1 MISHKLRKILL
12 ASTAATIA
20 PFGAFAQD
28 GSDDGTND
36 SVDDVIIVT
45 GTAKGRTGFDSP
57 QSVNAFPEE
66 DLRKFTAASQ
76 ADILTQLP
84 GVAAEGGGGEVAT
97 NFFVRGLPSGGQFQF
112 TPLEYDGI
120 PAFST
125 FGLNSSAFDVYYRND
140 LGIERLEYVTGGV
153 SNLFGP
159 GSVAGIINYIS
170 KTGGAESEGT
180 AQIEWA
186 NRGRF
191 RGDIYHSGPI
201 GGEDSNTF
209 YAISGYY
216 REDEGTLVSGLD
228 TEGFQLRGNIK
239 HEFTDGS
246 GSFTVYGQYI
256 DDKVQFFLPLP
267 LDGDTRERAIGNDGK
282 EVFTLNT
289 AQAAQ
294 LSYMT
299 PDGRFETPIEDGVL
313 TEGGSIAFV
322 LDKEMGDGWRV
333 NAKAKYANY
342 DHQFNL
348 FLDGDGLTNLPFTT
362 SDYVDALGLGGVGA
376 ASAVFLDTGE
386 AVPDNFLL
394 FGNRTLDRVRD
405 ATDFSGELNI
415 SKTVDWGDAEHTF
428 TLGSFYSNTEAQDL
442 NFITTYVTDFRSE
455 PRLVDITIDGAMEDA
470 NGDLVA
476 AAPGTIFQVTQNGL
490 LNANGVVGDR
500 DREAQRYAVYLADQ
514 IEAGRLSVDVGFRL
528 EKIEG
533 EVLQRELSSVQI
545 SDDPLVNNL
554 IENVGFQN
562 GQSRIGEVSDTEW
575 AASGS
580 LLYNLTDSVNLFA
593 NFSRGF
599 FFPEVR
605 SARFIFDTNQTG
617 PYEAEIIKTAEAGA
631 KFNTGA
637 LSGYVTGFW
646 TTLTDR
652 QSVDF
657 VNDGMGGVINQ
668 VAVQST
674 RAIGVEAGAVYR
686 FTNAFS
692 VNGNLTWRDHEF
704 TDFTDNLGN
713 QVNKGNELR
722 RQPNLIFNTGA
733 TYDDGRFDFSIFHN
747 YHGNNFANDGNTV
760 QLDSYNLVRLD
771 AGYTYEVADNQA
783 IRLSVN
789 VFNLFDAD
797 TATEGSPRQGDAQGT
812 DDDFFVGRPIL
823 PRRITVR
830 ATYDF

>member
-1 MISHKLRKILL
+1 MAIPVG
-12 ASTAATIA
+12 AA
-20 PFGAFAQD
+20 AQ
-28 GSDDGTND
+28 GDDEDANIETND
-36 SVDDVIIVT
+36 LIIVT
-45 GTAKGRTGFDSP
+45 GTAKGRTGFDTP

-66 DLRKFTAASQ
+66 DLRKFTAANQ

-84 GVAAEGGGGEVAT
+84 GVSAEGGGGEVAT

-112 TPLEYDGI
+112 TPLLYDGI

-170 KTGGAESEGT
+170 KTGGPESEGT

-201 GGEDSNTF
+201 GGADSDTF
-209 YAISGYY
+209 YAISAYY
-216 REDEGTLVSGLD
+216 RHDEGTLVSGLD

-239 HEFTDGS
+239 HEFDDGS
-246 GSFTVYGQYI
+246 GAFTVYGQYI
-256 DDKVQFFLPLP
+256 DDQVQFFLPLP
-267 LDGDTRERAIGNDGK
+267 LDGATRERAIGNDGR

-289 AQAAQ
+289 AQAGQ
-294 LSYMT
+294 LSYLT
-299 PDGRFETPIEDGVL
+299 PDGRFETPIEDGVV
-313 TEGGSIAFV
+313 TEGGSLAFV
-322 LDKEMGDGWRV
+322 FDKEFGDGWNI
-333 NAKAKYANY
+333 NAKGKYAEY

-348 FLDGDGLTNLPFTT
+348 FLDGDGVTNLPFTT
-362 SDYVDALGLGGVGA
+362 SDYVDELGFGGVGA
-376 ASAVFLDTGE
+376 ASAVFLDDGS

-405 ATDFSGELNI
+405 ATDFSGEVNI
-415 SKTVDWGDAEHTF
+415 SKSVDWGGAEHTF
-428 TLGSFYSNTEAQDL
+428 TLGGFFANTEAKDL

-455 PRLVDITIDGAMEDA
+455 PRLVDIVIDGATEAPD
-470 NGDLVA
+470 GTLVA
-476 AAPGTIFQVTQNGL
+476 AAPGTVFQVTQNGL

-514 IEAGRLSVDVGFRL
+514 IEAGRLSIDVGFRI
-528 EKIEG
+528 ERIEG
-533 EVLQRELSSVQI
+533 EVLQRELSQFQV
-545 SDDPLVNNL
+545 SDDPQVNNS

-562 GQSRIGEVSDTEW
+562 GDSRIGEVSDTEW

-580 LLYNLTDSVNLFA
+580 ILYNVSDNINLFG

-605 SARFIFDTNQTG
+605 SAQFIFDTSQTG
-617 PYEAEIIKTAEAGA
+617 PYEGEIIKTAEAGV
-631 KFNTGA
+631 KFDTDRV
-637 LSGYVTGFW
+637 SGYVTGFW
-646 TTLTDR
+646 TTLDGR

-657 VNDGMGGVINQ
+657 VNDGMGGIINQ

-674 RAIGVEAGAVYR
+674 RAIGVEAGAVFR
-686 FTNAFS
+686 ATDFLTF
-692 VNGNLTWRDHEF
+692 NGNLTWRDHEF

-713 QVNKGNELR
+713 QVNQGNELR
-722 RQPNLIFNTGA
+722 RQPNLTFNTGA

-747 YHGNNFANDGNTV
+747 YHGENFANDGNTV
-760 QLDSYNLVRLD
+760 MLDSYNLVRIEG
-771 AGYTYEVADNQA
+771 GYTHEVGDNQA
-783 IRLSVN
+783 VRLSVN

-797 TATEGSPRQGDAQGT
+797 TATEGSPRQGDAQTGGQA
-812 DDDFFVGRPIL
+812 FFVGRPIL

>member
-1 MISHKLRKILL
+1 MISNNLRKILL
-12 ASTAATIA
+12 ASAATIIA
-20 PFGAFAQD
+20 PIGAFAQD
-28 GSDDGTND
+28 GSTD
-36 SVDDVIIVT
+36 SATTDDVIIVT
-45 GTAKGRTGFDSP
+45 GTTKGRTGFDSP
-57 QSVNAFPEE
+57 QSVNSFPEE
-66 DLRKFTAASQ
+66 DIRKFTAASQ
-76 ADILTQLP
+76 ADVLTQLP
-84 GVAAEGGGGEVAT
+84 GIAAEGGGGEVAT

-120 PAFST
+120 PVFST

-170 KTGGAESEGT
+170 KTGGPESEGT
-180 AQIEWA
+180 AQVEWA

-191 RGDIYHSGPI
+191 RGDIYQSGPI
-201 GGEDSNTF
+201 GGDDSNTF
-209 YAISGYY
+209 YAISGFY
-216 REDEGTLVSGLD
+216 RHDEGALVSGLD

-256 DDKVQFFLPLP
+256 DDRVQFFLPLP

-313 TEGGSIAFV
+313 TEGGSLAFV
-322 LDKEMGDGWRV
+322 LDKDLGEGWNI
-333 NAKAKYANY
+333 NAKAKYATY

-348 FLDGDGLTNLPFTT
+348 FLDGDGLTNLPLAA
-362 SDYVDALGLGGVGA
+362 SDYVDELGLGGIGA
-376 ASAVFLDTGE
+376 VNAVFLDTGD

-415 SKTVDWGDAEHTF
+415 SKTVDWGGAEHTF
-428 TLGSFYSNTEAQDL
+428 TLGGFFSNTEAMDL
-442 NFITTYVTDFRSE
+442 NFITTFVTDFRSE
-455 PRLVDITIDGAMEDA
+455 PRLVDISIDGAMEDI

-490 LNANGVVGDR
+490 LNANGVTGDR
-500 DREAQRYAVYLADQ
+500 DRESQRYAIYGADQ
-514 IEAGRLSVDVGFRL
+514 IETGRLSIDVGFRL
-528 EKIEG
+528 EKTEG
-533 EVLQRELSSVQI
+533 EVLQRELSNVQI

-686 FTNAFS
+686 FTNDFS
-692 VNGNLTWRDHEF
+692 VNGNVTWRDHEF

-713 QVNKGNELR
+713 QVNEGNELR

-747 YHGNNFANDGNTV
+747 YHGSNFANDGNTV
-760 QLDSYNLVRLD
+760 QLDTYNLVRLD

-783 IRLSVN
+783 IRLSIN

-823 PRRITVR
+823 PRRITAR

>member
-1 MISHKLRKILL
+1 MITRKLRNILL

-20 PFGAFAQD
+20 PIGAFAQD
-28 GSDDGTND
+28 GSDDAATT
-36 SVDDVIIVT
+36 DDIIIVT

-57 QSVNAFPEE
+57 QSVNAYPEE
-66 DLRKFTAASQ
+66 DIRKFTAASQ
-76 ADILTQLP
+76 ADVLTQLP
-84 GVAAEGGGGEVAT
+84 GIAAEGGGGEVAT

-170 KTGGAESEGT
+170 KTGGPESEGT

-191 RGDIYHSGPI
+191 RGDIYNSGPI

-216 REDEGTLVSGLD
+216 RHDEGTLVSGLD

-239 HEFTDGS
+239 HEFSDGS
-246 GSFTVYGQYI
+246 GAFTVYGQYI
-256 DDKVQFFLPLP
+256 DDRVQFFLPLP
-267 LDGDTRERAIGNDGK
+267 LDGDTRERAIGNDGE

-313 TEGGSIAFV
+313 TEGGSLAFV
-322 LDKEMGDGWRV
+322 LDKEIGNGWNI
-333 NAKAKYANY
+333 NAKGKYATY

-362 SDYVDALGLGGVGA
+362 DDYVDELGLGGIGT
-376 ASAVFLDTGE
+376 ASAIFLDTGD

-415 SKTVDWGDAEHTF
+415 SKTADWGDAEHTF
-428 TLGSFYSNTEAQDL
+428 TLGGFFSNTEAKDL

-455 PRLVDITIDGAMEDA
+455 PRLVDISIDGAMEDV

-514 IEAGRLSVDVGFRL
+514 IDAGRLSVDVGFRL

-533 EVLQRELSSVQI
+533 EVLQRELSSVQV

-580 LLYNLTDSVNLFA
+580 LLYNLTDSVNLFG

-617 PYEAEIIKTAEAGA
+617 PYEAEIIKTAEAGV

-674 RAIGVEAGAVYR
+674 RTIGVEAGAVYR
-686 FTNAFS
+686 FTDAFS

-713 QVNKGNELR
+713 QVNQGNELR

-747 YHGNNFANDGNTV
+747 YHGENFANDGNTV

-789 VFNLFDAD
+789 VFNLFDED